1 MSGVIEFHEDVVCAV
16 YRPYLDDHRRYNVF
30 YGGASSGK
38 SYFIAQRNVLRV
50 IGELG
55 HNYLVVRKV
64 DKTNRVSTFA
74 LTKQIIYAWNLGHLF
89 RINQSDMSITC
100 TSNGNQMIFKGLDDR
115 EKLKSITFE
124 RGILTDIWIEEATE
138 PSLEDFKQLQLRLRG
153 KSAVPKQITLSF
165 NPISALHWAKEFFF
179 DVPLAPDQCTILKT
193 TYLDNEFLEDADRE
207 AIEDLKNQDLTYYKI
222 YGLGEWGVIG
232 NIVFHNYVVEDFA
245 YTADDLENVCHGMD
259 FGFVHASTLMS
270 VGFRERDI
278 YIFDEQYF
286 KKHTNPE
293 FIARVDGSDF
303 GKRERI
309 TADSAEP
316 DRIKEWNKAG
326 YRVRAA
332 KKGPGTLRMGID
344 WLKSRRMHIHATRC
358 PYTARE
364 IPMYKHREDKDGNPT
379 EDYVELFDDCIAGI
393 RYATESLW
401 SRSKAK
407 VGTISA
413 GKLGL

>member
-1 MSGVIEFHEDVVCAV
+1 MLSE
-16 YRPYLDDHRRYNVF
+16 P
-30 YGGASSGK
+30 
-38 SYFIAQRNVLRV
+38 
-50 IGELG
+50 G

-74 LTKQIIYAWNLGHLF
+74 LTKQIIYAWELGPLF
-89 RINQSDMSITC
+89 RINQNDMMITC
-100 TSNGNQMIFKGLDDR
+100 LANGNQMIFKGLDDR

-138 PSLEDFKQLQLRLRG
+138 LSVEDFKQLQLRLRG
-153 KSAVPKQITLSF
+153 QAAVPKQITLSF

-179 DVPLAPDQCTILKT
+179 DVPLPADRCTVLKT
-193 TYLDNEFLEDADRE
+193 TYLDNEFLENADRE
-207 AIEDLKNQDLTYYKI
+207 AIEELKHQDLTYYKI

-232 NIVFHNYVVEDFA
+232 NIVFHNYVIEDFP
-245 YTADDLENVCHGMD
+245 YTAEDLENVCHGMD

-270 VGFRERDI
+270 VGLREGEL
-278 YIFDEQYF
+278 YFFDEQYY

-293 FIARVDGSDF
+293 FIERVDGSDF
-303 GKRERI
+303 PRSARI

-326 YRVRAA
+326 YHVRAA

-344 WLKSRRMHIHATRC
+344 WMKSHRIHIHATRC

-364 IPMYKHREDKDGNPT
+364 IPMFKHREDKNGNPT
-379 EDYVELFDDCIAGI
+379 EEYVELFDDCIAGV

-401 SRSKAK
+401 SKSRARVGK
-407 VGTISA
+407 VSA
-413 GKLGL
+413 GRLGL